1 MSEKKCP
8 SCGASIDLNA
18 TECKYCGEAMSVQT
32 PQYQSPQYQSPQGQQ
47 GNNYNQNNYNQ
58 NNYATNEYMNMK
70 LYYQQE
76 FEKISSSNESYK
88 GKFNWAAFFFSWIWG
103 LTKGLWALS
112 IISIVIGGI
121 LGAMDLT
128 WISIVL
134 AIVWGVRG
142 NYCYFNLVKNKTQI
156 PSKF

>member
-18 TECKYCGEAMSVQT
+18 TECKYCGEAMSANTQ
-32 PQYQSPQYQSPQGQQ
+32 QYQSPQGQP
-47 GNNYNQNNYNQ
+47 GNNYNQ
-58 NNYATNEYMNMK
+58 NNYATNEYTNMK
-70 LYYQQE
+70 LYYQQD
-76 FEKISSSNESYK
+76 FEKISSSETYK

-112 IISIVIGGI
+112 IISIVIVAI
-121 LGAMDLT
+121 LGAMDLS
-128 WISIVL
+128 WIGIVM
-134 AIVWGVRG
+134 AIIWGVRG
-142 NYCYFNLVKNKTQI
+142 NYCYYNLIKNKTQI